1 MNRVIAHAVRGA
13 KTRITCGARS
23 NTVHGAKVK
32 VSERCF
38 NILGR
43 GSQGYWLRVALY
55 NFGLFLCE
63 RFCVKLKF
71 ITLARGIL

>member
-1 MNRVIAHAVRGA
+1 MSRMVAHAAQEA
-13 KTRITCGARS
+13 KTKNTCSTRF
-23 NTVHGAKVK
+23 NTIKGAKVK

-38 NILGR
+38 NTLGR

-55 NFGLFLCE
+55 NFSLFLCE
-63 RFCVKLKF
+63 CFCVQLKF